1 MRAFFT
7 TGPVVQRPSIRPC
20 QGRDRRFESGR
31 DRSIELLNANSG
43 ATKGFDRTLTILPS
57 RIRMISKV
65 DQTDLRLRASRSV
78 RAGSSIGTSAA
89 AATVP
94 NLALGI
100 AAGIW
105 LDRVQRRPVMVAADF
120 GRAVVLASV
129 PVAYVFGVLSL
140 PQLYLIALIGGSLN
154 VLFDIA
160 SGAYLPLVVP
170 RMQLV
175 EANAKLQAA
184 IVGAQAAGPSIGG
197 ALVTLLSAPMAIVV
211 DAVSFVIS

>member
-89 AATVP
+89 AAEP
-94 NLALGI
+94 
-100 AAGIW
+100 
-105 LDRVQRRPVMVAADF
+105 
-120 GRAVVLASV
+120 
-129 PVAYVFGVLSL
+129 
-140 PQLYLIALIGGSLN
+140 
-154 VLFDIA
+154 
-160 SGAYLPLVVP
+160 
-170 RMQLV
+170 
-175 EANAKLQAA
+175 
-184 IVGAQAAGPSIGG
+184 
-197 ALVTLLSAPMAIVV
+197 
-211 DAVSFVIS
+211 